1 MIGRLKKRSF
11 CVSNKC
17 QNHSRPTKIGAN
29 PSASG
34 SQTVFVHVCFQKENP
49 QFNKALQRMPRRT
62 KSLLGKMTA
71 LKALNL
77 QEEAELVQN
86 ELKSILAQADNKVLS
101 MI

>member
-1 MIGRLKKRSF
+1 
-11 CVSNKC
+11 
-17 QNHSRPTKIGAN
+17 
-29 PSASG
+29 
-34 SQTVFVHVCFQKENP
+34 
-49 QFNKALQRMPRRT
+49 MPRRT